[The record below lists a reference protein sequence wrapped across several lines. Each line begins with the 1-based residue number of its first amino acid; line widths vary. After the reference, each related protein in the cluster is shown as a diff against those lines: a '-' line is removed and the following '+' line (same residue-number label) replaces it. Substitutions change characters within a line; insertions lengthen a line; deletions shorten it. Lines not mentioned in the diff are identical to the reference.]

1 MISALRVSLAIIL
14 VPIGMLAAFFV
25 CYAVLHPAFW
35 VANVT
40 PAGKA
45 FQVGATIIAAA
56 TGSLLW
62 QRARLERHPWLAAS
76 LLASSLVV
84 IVFAVTVIFTGLGRF

>member
-25 CYAVLHPAFW
+25 CYAVVYPTFW

-56 TGSLLW
+56 TGFLLRP
-62 QRARLERHPWLAAS
+62 RARLKRHPWLAAS
-76 LLASSLVV
+76 LLASSLIFIVV
-84 IVFAVTVIFTGLGRF
+84 AVTAIFTGLGHF

>member
-1 MISALRVSLAIIL
+1 MISALRVSLAITL
-14 VPIGMLAAFFV
+14 VPISMLAAFFV
-25 CYAVLHPAFW
+25 CYAVFNPTFW

-56 TGSLLW
+56 TGFLLRP
-62 QRARLERHPWLAAS
+62 RADPERHPWLAAS
-76 LLASSLVV
+76 LLASSLIV
-84 IVFAVTVIFTGLGRF
+84 IVLATTLIFKGLGRF

>member
-56 TGSLLW
+56 TALYFGKERAWSAIHGSLP
-62 QRARLERHPWLAAS
+62 RCWLP
-76 LLASSLVV
+76 VW
-84 IVFAVTVIFTGLGRF
+84 